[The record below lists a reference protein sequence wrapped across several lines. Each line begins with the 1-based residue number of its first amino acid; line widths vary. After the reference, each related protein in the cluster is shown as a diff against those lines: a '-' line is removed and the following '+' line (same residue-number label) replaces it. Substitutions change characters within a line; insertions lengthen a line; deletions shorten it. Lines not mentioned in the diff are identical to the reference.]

1 MANNKFYGFQP
12 KYKDT
17 IESTAKLDK
26 LNPYEFR
33 KGMDYELTALGCSR
47 LAESTIEE
55 REKATESVL
64 KNLEEHGGY
73 YTCLITYET
82 KYRNT
87 DKKPSFK
94 QWLAEQ
100 GENNMK
106 EVGKE
111 GKNDKMG
118 DIKSNN
124 LNTIKMKTIQ
134 PLKEAITKEIK
145 NILSE
150 TSADD
155 AKKINKDDAKKA
167 ASDKKDLK
175 KHLKGKKGIDKQI
188 QKLEDERKQKEEKRS
203 EFFSVYKNSKKDTKA
218 TQKYKDKV
226 LPLQDRI
233 KEIDKEIKEIENQLV
248 GIAKEEKIMRR
259 EAAGM
264 MMDKRIHLEI
274 LEIIKEAG
282 VDLREG
288 AGGVKMYYEIAKTA
302 YMEGLTAGLNKE

>member
-233 KEIDKEIKEIENQLV
+233 KEIDKEIKELETQLI
-248 GIAKEEKIMRR
+248 GLAKEEKMMRR

-282 VDLREG
+282 VNLREG

>member
-233 KEIDKEIKEIENQLV
+233 KEIDKEIKELETQLI
-248 GIAKEEKIMRR
+248 GLAKEEKMMRR

-302 YMEGLTAGLNKE
+302 YMEGLTDGLNKE

>member
-87 DKKPSFK
+87 DTKPSFK

-100 GENNMK
+100 EENNMK

-118 DIKSNN
+118 DIKPNN

-233 KEIDKEIKEIENQLV
+233 KEIDKEIKELETQLI
-248 GIAKEEKIMRR
+248 GLAKEEKMMRR

>member
-233 KEIDKEIKEIENQLV
+233 KEIDKEIKELETQLI
-248 GIAKEEKIMRR
+248 GLAKEEKMMRR

-288 AGGVKMYYEIAKTA
+288 AGGVKMYYEIAKIA
-302 YMEGLTAGLNKE
+302 YQEGMLAGLNK